1 MDYELL
7 KKYEK
12 LVYKIASKFYGEK
25 EDLYQAGFLGL
36 IKAYKNYDK
45 KSNTKFST
53 YAFNYIYGEIYEEA
67 NKRLVKVNK
76 KNLKLYKEFCLMK
89 DNLVQKYSRDFTIE
103 EACKYLKY
111 DVSKILSIFNSLSIG
126 PNLDDIS
133 FFYINDIDTSLIIK
147 DALKRLKTLER
158 NVIKETY
165 FYDRNQNE
173 IAKKYGI
180 TQVKV
185 SRTLKLGRSK
195 IKQYLTC

>member
-111 DVSKILSIFNSLSIG
+111 DASKILSIFNSLSIG

>member
-111 DVSKILSIFNSLSIG
+111 DASKILSIFNSLSIG

-133 FFYINDIDTSLIIK
+133 FFYINDIDTFLIIK
-147 DALKRLKTLER
+147 DALKELKTLER

>member
-111 DVSKILSIFNSLSIG
+111 DASKILSIFNSLSIG

-185 SRTLKLGRSK
+185 SRTLKLGRNK

>member
-103 EACKYLKY
+103 EACKCLKY
-111 DVSKILSIFNSLSIG
+111 DASKILSIFNSLNIG

-147 DALKRLKTLER
+147 DALKELKTLER
-158 NVIKETY
+158 NIIKETY
-165 FYDRNQNE
+165 FYDRSQNE